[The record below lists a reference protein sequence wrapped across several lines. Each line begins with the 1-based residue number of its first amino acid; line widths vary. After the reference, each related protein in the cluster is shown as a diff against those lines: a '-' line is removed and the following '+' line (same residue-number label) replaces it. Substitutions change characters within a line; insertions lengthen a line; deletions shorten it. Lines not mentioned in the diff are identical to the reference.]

1 MKAAVEKWIAA
12 SREKM
17 PSGSLKAA
25 DLDQLEA
32 LLAEPRQLVLYLN
45 SRSSNMRSGISSWVL
60 YDSTQPH
67 EPALLTQ
74 EPPYG
79 SVLEAVADG
88 WRIVQF
94 PISKLYSYQAMDND
108 YLGFEFILEKWV

>member
-1 MKAAVEKWIAA
+1 MKAAVEECIAA

-17 PSGSLKAA
+17 RPGRLEVA

-32 LLAEPRQLVLYLN
+32 LLAEPRQLGLYLN
-45 SRSSNMRSGISSWVL
+45 SRSGNMCSGIF

-67 EPALLTQ
+67 EPALPIK

-79 SVLEAVADG
+79 SVLEAVAGG

-94 PISKLYSYQAMDND
+94 PISKLYSCQGMDND